1 MLIGL
6 RSLAQLPTTTT
17 GVAEDDRA
25 RAIGNPLRR
34 RQYLAGRALL
44 RELLG
49 HWPGVDPTT
58 EIRARPGQAPTL
70 PAWPSLRL
78 SVSHSGPLVAAAVA
92 DQPVGIDVEEPRVGR
107 DLSSLARW
115 SMDAVEY
122 AAWEPYGYGYL
133 VIIDHG
139 NGVRTYYAH
148 NSRNLVRRG
157 QTVKAGQLIARVGR
171 TGMASGSHLHFEYR
185 IDDQPV
191 DPFLF
196 VGSGELAA
204 R

>member
-1 MLIGL
+1 MNPQI
-6 RSLAQLPTTTT
+6 RSSSKS
-17 GVAEDDRA
+17 
-25 RAIGNPLRR
+25 
-34 RQYLAGRALL
+34 
-44 RELLG
+44 LG
-49 HWPGVDPTT
+49 HLALTTILSLLVLDTCASGPTLSESQISAPAPAETQFRWPIRHFVLTSRFGQRFDGRHPGIDLAAPRGTPVVASSPGV
-58 EIRARPGQAPTL
+58 
-70 PAWPSLRL
+70 
-78 SVSHSGPLVAAAVA
+78 
-92 DQPVGIDVEEPRVGR
+92 
-107 DLSSLARW
+107 
-115 SMDAVEY
+115 VEY